1 MKVHSLRL
9 PAALACRLLALA
21 LCACGQTQETPP
33 APSGVG
39 SADQEDTTPSEGMTA
54 TASQDY
60 QVTPGEDGTYTVTLD
75 GAQVGGSAWI
85 PCPGADQVDFAA
97 YFDGNATSADRE
109 PVEEILQ
116 AMWAQR
122 LGPGAK
128 PDHMASNSTV
138 ADLEDSIVTDQGGE
152 THYLFAEGD
161 RVYDAWFQE
170 GALTGQQMQAVL
182 DTSLPENLA

>member
-1 MKVHSLRL
+1 M
-9 PAALACRLLALA
+9 
-21 LCACGQTQETPP
+21 
-33 APSGVG
+33 
-39 SADQEDTTPSEGMTA
+39 
-54 TASQDY
+54 
-60 QVTPGEDGTYTVTLD
+60 
-75 GAQVGGSAWI
+75 
-85 PCPGADQVDFAA
+85 
-97 YFDGNATSADRE
+97 
-109 PVEEILQ
+109 EEILQ

-128 PDHMASNSTV
+128 PEHVASNSTV

>member
-1 MKVHSLRL
+1 M
-9 PAALACRLLALA
+9 
-21 LCACGQTQETPP
+21 
-33 APSGVG
+33 
-39 SADQEDTTPSEGMTA
+39 
-54 TASQDY
+54 
-60 QVTPGEDGTYTVTLD
+60 
-75 GAQVGGSAWI
+75 
-85 PCPGADQVDFAA
+85 DFAA
-97 YFDGNATSADRE
+97 YFDVNATSADRE

-152 THYLFAEGD
+152 IHYLFAEGD

-170 GALTGQQMQAVL
+170 GALTAQQMQAVL

>member
-1 MKVHSLRL
+1 MKFHTLRL
-9 PAALACRLLALA
+9 PAALACLLLALT

-39 SADQEDTTPSEGMTA
+39 SADQEDTTTSEGMTA

-75 GAQVGGSAWI
+75 GAQVGGAAWI

-97 YFDGNATSADRE
+97 YFDVNATSADRE

-152 THYLFAEGD
+152 IHYLFAEGD

-170 GALTGQQMQAVL
+170 GALTAQQMQAVL